1 MNKKKQSIFLSASWE
16 NLIMINYEVNPE
28 ILKKYLPIHTE
39 LDLYKGKA
47 IVSIVGFMFKNTK
60 VFGLKWPFHTN
71 FEEVNLRFY
80 IKHFDGEKWNRGV
93 AFISEI
99 VPKPAIS
106 IIANALY
113 NEHYSTAKM
122 KNLLIEN
129 DENLEIEYHWK
140 RGTNAW
146 NYMKVVANKKLN
158 KIPENSEE
166 EFIFEHYKGYN
177 QLDDKTTIEYCLEHP
192 SWMTYKVEKFEL
204 NCNVQNL
211 YGKEFVP
218 FINPSHLSSVFLA
231 KGSDVIVRKPTY
243 ISRKEL

>member
-1 MNKKKQSIFLSASWE
+1 
-16 NLIMINYEVNPE
+16 MINYEVNPD
-28 ILKKYLPIHTE
+28 ILKKHLPLYTE
-39 LDLYKGKA
+39 IDLFNGKA
-47 IVSIVGFMFKNTK
+47 LVSVVGFMFKNTK

-129 DENLEIEYHWK
+129 DEKLEIEYHWK
-140 RGTNAW
+140 RGSNVW

-166 EFIFEHYKGYN
+166 EFIFEHYRGYN
-177 QLDDKTTIEYCLEHP
+177 QLNENVTIEYNVEHP
-192 SWMTYKVEKFEL
+192 SWETHEVENFEL
-204 NCNVQNL
+204 VCDVENL

-218 FINPSHLSSVFLA
+218 YILSTKPSSVFLA
-231 KGSDVIVRKPTY
+231 KGSDVTVRKPNY
-243 ISRKEL
+243 IKG